1 MNKKTKQ
8 RKNMRTN
15 DKVYGL
21 FYKDHG
27 NWRAT
32 GNRVTLKTAQTIKN
46 RVKKSLKSKV
56 IIRKV
61 QFV

>member
-1 MNKKTKQ
+1 MKIDN
-8 RKNMRTN
+8 
-15 DKVYGL
+15 KVYGL

-32 GNRVTLKTAQTIKN
+32 GNHTTLKTARTIKN

-61 QFV
+61 RFV